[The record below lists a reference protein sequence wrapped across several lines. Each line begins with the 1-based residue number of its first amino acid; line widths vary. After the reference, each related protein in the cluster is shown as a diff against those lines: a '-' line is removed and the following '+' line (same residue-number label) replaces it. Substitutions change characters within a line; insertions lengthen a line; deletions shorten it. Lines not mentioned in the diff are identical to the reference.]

1 MDPCR
6 MVPNFVAAFSS
17 EIYSGLEPLGT
28 YVWISLTDFVIE
40 YCFEDF
46 GKWEIILR
54 VWYRTIGG
62 RTRFTEFYWFNFLL
76 FHQKFLAQN

>member
-1 MDPCR
+1 

-46 GKWEIILR
+46 GTAPRHMDHNSRTSVMGNHFEGLVPYHWCADQIHRIL
-54 VWYRTIGG
+54 
-62 RTRFTEFYWFNFLL
+62 LD
-76 FHQKFLAQN
+76 